1 MTLNELLLEWS
12 YRSEKG
18 YPNVDSP
25 SDISILKQILKEL
38 NLPVDEI
45 ISNLE
50 EAATTMTEELHEI
63 FVAIFVAGHVPLS
76 LENFNKIPPEKW
88 DLDSLDLLKDPK
100 KHVLAIKK
108 WKNQPEKWEK
118 KAFELYTDAESLA
131 KAINQKLGYPEGLNF
146 VSRVF
151 PESTKPKGD
160 IYTSQNK
167 KGFKD
172 EVQISLKY
180 KKGQFNSLSASE
192 LVGSLYDVPT
202 DVLLRKGT
210 GLLGQ
215 IYEKDQKYS
224 DKIDRGVQE
233 YLKFIINNYKDID
246 PEIREK
252 NNIDKLDDFDK
263 NLLDNITWT
272 QWRSMKEWHKSFQKA
287 YSSPP
292 LTKRKSVVLDSKK
305 VAINSTIEEF
315 LEDNG
320 NKDNRT
326 QEQIRKVLTY
336 VLGADPENSYFYAAD
351 GGKKM
356 TWIPS
361 QERLKRTE
369 FILDETI
376 VDTGA
381 SYNVTVAVKEKK
393 SKLTLFEFD
402 LILRF
407 SSNGGQYT
415 GDFAQ
420 KGVKFDFEEYIDD
433 FNRVFYTD
441 PS

>member
-202 DVLLRKGT
+202 DVLLR
-210 GLLGQ
+210 
-215 IYEKDQKYS
+215 
-224 DKIDRGVQE
+224 
-233 YLKFIINNYKDID
+233 
-246 PEIREK
+246 
-252 NNIDKLDDFDK
+252 
-263 NLLDNITWT
+263 
-272 QWRSMKEWHKSFQKA
+272 
-287 YSSPP
+287 
-292 LTKRKSVVLDSKK
+292 
-305 VAINSTIEEF
+305 
-315 LEDNG
+315 
-320 NKDNRT
+320 
-326 QEQIRKVLTY
+326 
-336 VLGADPENSYFYAAD
+336 
-351 GGKKM
+351 
-356 TWIPS
+356 
-361 QERLKRTE
+361 
-369 FILDETI
+369 
-376 VDTGA
+376 
-381 SYNVTVAVKEKK
+381 
-393 SKLTLFEFD
+393 
-402 LILRF
+402 
-407 SSNGGQYT
+407 
-415 GDFAQ
+415 
-420 KGVKFDFEEYIDD
+420 
-433 FNRVFYTD
+433 
-441 PS
+441 

>member
-1 MTLNELLLEWS
+1 M
-12 YRSEKG
+12 
-18 YPNVDSP
+18 DSP

-356 TWIPS
+356 
-361 QERLKRTE
+361 LKENMIWCNT
-369 FILDETI
+369 IYKYYMKNLD
-376 VDTGA
+376 
-381 SYNVTVAVKEKK
+381 S
-393 SKLTLFEFD
+393 
-402 LILRF
+402 
-407 SSNGGQYT
+407 
-415 GDFAQ
+415 
-420 KGVKFDFEEYIDD
+420 
-433 FNRVFYTD
+433 
-441 PS
+441 

>member
-18 YPNVDSP
+18 YPCMDSP
-25 SDISILKQILKEL
+25 SDISILKQILTEL
-38 NLPVDEI
+38 DLPVKEI
-45 ISNLE
+45 LDNLE
-50 EAATTMTEELHEI
+50 EAATTMTEELHEV
-63 FVAIFVAGHVPLS
+63 FVALFVAGHPFLGPK
-76 LENFNKIPPEKW
+76 NFNQIPPEKW
-88 DLDSLDLLKDPK
+88 DLNSLPLLKDPE
-100 KHVLAIKK
+100 KHLEIIQK
-108 WKNQPEKWEK
+108 WKSKPESWEK
-118 KAFELYTDAESLA
+118 KAFDLYTDAESLA
-131 KAINQKLGYPEGLNF
+131 KSINQKLGYPEGLNF

-160 IYTSQNK
+160 IYTNQSK
-167 KGFKD
+167 EGFKD

-192 LVGSLYDVPT
+192 LVGSLYDVST
-202 DVLLRKGT
+202 DVLQRKGT

-215 IYEKDQKYS
+215 IYEKDKKYS
-224 DKIDRGVQE
+224 NRIDKGVQE

-252 NNIDKLDDFDK
+252 QGINALDSFDR
-263 NLLDNITWT
+263 NLLNTITWP
-272 QWRSMKEWHKSFQKA
+272 QWRAMKSTHKPFKRA

-292 LTKRKSVVLDSKK
+292 LTKRKSEVLDSKK
-305 VAINSTIEEF
+305 IAINSTIKEF
-315 LEDNG
+315 LEDYG
-320 NKDNRT
+320 NKDDRT
-326 QEQIRKVLTY
+326 QDQIRKVLIY
-336 VLGADPENSYFYAAD
+336 VLGADEKNSYFYAAD
-351 GGKKM
+351 SGKKM

-361 QERLKRTE
+361 QERLNKTE

-381 SYNVTVAVKEKK
+381 SYNVNIAVKEKK
-393 SKLTLFEFD
+393 STKTLFEFD
-402 LILRF
+402 MILRF

-415 GDFAQ
+415 GDLAQ
-420 KGVKFDFEEYIDD
+420 KGVKFDFEKYIDD
-433 FNRVFYTD
+433 FNKVFYTD

>member
-215 IYEKDQKYS
+215 IYEKDEKYS
-224 DKIDRGVQE
+224 NKIDKGVQE
-233 YLKFIINNYKDID
+233 YLKFIINNYKDIA

-252 NNIDKLDDFDK
+252 NQGIINKLDSFDK
-263 NLLDNITWT
+263 NLLDTITWP
-272 QWRSMKEWHKSFQKA
+272 QWRSMKEWHQSFKRA
-287 YSSPP
+287 YSAPP
-292 LTKRKSVVLDSKK
+292 LTRRKSEVLDSKK
-305 VAINSTIEEF
+305 IAINSVIKEF
-315 LEDNG
+315 LEDNF
-320 NKDNRT
+320 DH
-326 QEQIRKVLTY
+326 ILMIASDDPRKGDLY
-336 VLGADPENSYFYAAD
+336 NLDGIADS
-351 GGKKM
+351 
-356 TWIPS
+356 
-361 QERLKRTE
+361 R
-369 FILDETI
+369 
-376 VDTGA
+376 
-381 SYNVTVAVKEKK
+381 
-393 SKLTLFEFD
+393 
-402 LILRF
+402 
-407 SSNGGQYT
+407 
-415 GDFAQ
+415 
-420 KGVKFDFEEYIDD
+420 
-433 FNRVFYTD
+433 
-441 PS
+441 